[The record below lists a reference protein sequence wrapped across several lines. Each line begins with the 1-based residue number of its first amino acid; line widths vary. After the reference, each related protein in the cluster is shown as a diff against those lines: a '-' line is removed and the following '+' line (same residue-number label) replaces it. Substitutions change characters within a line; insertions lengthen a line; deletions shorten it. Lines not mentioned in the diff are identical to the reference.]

1 MAQVDAEHPDRQVE
15 VWFQDEARFGQQG
28 TLTRKWARRG
38 SRPPAVKQTQYDYLY
53 VLDAV
58 CPATGNSVGMLSP
71 YLNTDTVNVF
81 FEQFEKEVD
90 PNVHVVMFWDQ
101 AGFHMAGH
109 LRAPPN
115 LTLIP
120 LPPHSPELNP
130 AENLWHYLR
139 SHHWSNRDYEGY
151 DNLRNAACDAWQASC
166 INPKLIQ
173 SVCRCNYLDER
184 AIKL

>member
-1 MAQVDAEHPDRQVE
+1 
-15 VWFQDEARFGQQG
+15 
-28 TLTRKWARRG
+28 
-38 SRPPAVKQTQYDYLY
+38 
-53 VLDAV
+53 
-58 CPATGNSVGMLSP
+58 MLSP

-101 AGFHMAGH
+101 AGFHMAGY

-130 AENLWHYLR
+130 VDNLWHYLR
-139 SHHWSNRDYEGY
+139 SHHWSNRAYEGY
-151 DNLRNAACDAWQASC
+151 DNLRNDACDAWQASC